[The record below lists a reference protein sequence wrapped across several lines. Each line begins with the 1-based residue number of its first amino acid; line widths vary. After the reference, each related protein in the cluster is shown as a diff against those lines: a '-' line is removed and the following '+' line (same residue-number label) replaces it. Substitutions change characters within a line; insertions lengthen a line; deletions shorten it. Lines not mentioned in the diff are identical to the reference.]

1 MANRRMNN
9 RYQLTRRSVLQV
21 VVFGFALAIA
31 SLCAR
36 AADVIPP
43 YLVGVWASDRAV
55 LRGPYLFEGS
65 AMYLGADG
73 VGASVGGPPPIGM
86 KIIAT
91 FDSKTNI
98 VDFDAYEGSQRGPH
112 GQVRYDPVNMVVSA
126 EDGKTPPLRRR
137 FDTFTDE
144 MKRGLGLSTSHM
156 DMVQPISTVSDPIQE
171 NFGARLTPYTGFLAL
186 PPESVPSGFKVVGHH
201 YTKREYTLDFTKMV
215 GSKKIDLNIVESD
228 YTKFDN
234 SNSELVQ
241 EFKYLGITGQVYVY
255 CNQKTQETS
264 FNLIWLNPPKQ
275 RIAIYLTQTPAK
287 EYSPEDLIK
296 ILESMKNVQ

>member
-1 MANRRMNN
+1 
-9 RYQLTRRSVLQV
+9 
-21 VVFGFALAIA
+21 
-31 SLCAR
+31 
-36 AADVIPP
+36 
-43 YLVGVWASDRAV
+43 
-55 LRGPYLFEGS
+55 
-65 AMYLGADG
+65 MYLGADG

-91 FDSKTNI
+91 FDAKTHI

-112 GQVRYDPVNMVVSA
+112 GHVRYDPVSMVLSA
-126 EDGKTPPLRRR
+126 EDGKTPPLHRR

-156 DMVQPISTVSDPIQE
+156 VQSISTVSDPIQE
-171 NFGARLTPYTGFLAL
+171 NFGARPTPYPGFLAL
-186 PPESVPSGFKVVGHH
+186 PPEAVPSGFKVVRHR
-201 YTKREYTLDFTKMV
+201 YTKGEYTLDFTKMV
-215 GSKKIDLNIVESD
+215 AGKKIDLNIVESD
-228 YTKFDN
+228 YTKFEY
-234 SNSELVQ
+234 SNSKLVQ
-241 EFKYLGITGQVYVY
+241 EFKHLGINGKVYVY
-255 CNQKTQETS
+255 HNQKTQETS